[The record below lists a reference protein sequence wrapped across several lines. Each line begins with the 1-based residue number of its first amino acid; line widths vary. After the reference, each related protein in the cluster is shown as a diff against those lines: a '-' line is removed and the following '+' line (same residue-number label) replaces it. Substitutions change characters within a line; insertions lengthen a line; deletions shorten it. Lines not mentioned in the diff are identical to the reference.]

1 MSKLQF
7 GGFHE
12 WLRLYDKHPSACSR
26 GRAFIQGLLHTFA
39 LGRGSIPLKAKA
51 RRTNP
56 ASKSSEFATTIRCEQ
71 AVGQPKRCQS
81 PMSTNARKFRIAAIF
96 AVIVLVLLVIWQN
109 SEMTT
114 VKLLMIS
121 AELPLMLWLGLFL
134 LTGVLLGIALM
145 WSDRRRH

>member
-1 MSKLQF
+1 
-7 GGFHE
+7 
-12 WLRLYDKHPSACSR
+12 
-26 GRAFIQGLLHTFA
+26 
-39 LGRGSIPLKAKA
+39 
-51 RRTNP
+51 
-56 ASKSSEFATTIRCEQ
+56 
-71 AVGQPKRCQS
+71 
-81 PMSTNARKFRIAAIF
+81 MSTKARKFRIAAIV

-134 LTGVLLGIALM
+134 LTGVLLGVALM